1 MKRFATRLFAV
12 IATLAMMTAC
22 IPFTAFAAYENTHVN
37 TGDMAADIVAVA
49 ATQVGYLEGSLA
61 GTTAGSNNYQKYGQW
76 YDNNVDYI
84 GVTRAAW
91 CAAFVSWCA
100 NQAGIPSNIVY
111 YHAYCPYGV
120 NWFKNQGRF
129 QYSASRG
136 GSYVP
141 KAGDIIYFAPA
152 GSSTS
157 SHIGI
162 VRACYGGYVYTTE
175 GNTSGQNGEVNEGGG
190 VFNKSYS
197 LSYSRIMGYGVPAYE
212 NSGSSA
218 EKLGTY
224 KVTASSL
231 NVRSS
236 TDSSS
241 TTNIVGELPRG
252 SIATVTELS
261 GEWGKVTLADGT
273 EGWTSIAGSYGDYI
287 GIDVLNNTLTPAW
300 GDIGIKTNSDGSVT
314 FTNDTAE
321 PVAVDMPTLV
331 PIGTST
337 TPYLNI
343 AVSVHSGS
351 WYFGVTQAHS
361 GYFMMREC
369 TSGDELVVADTATY
383 MTTDETLQICVKDW
397 WKPEE
402 GYKIDTIRIYLNAN
416 SSVTCNYAYFADAA
430 DVVTSTAYNTRSNA
444 AITLMDPNKLSIQD
458 TTKSGH
464 YSYNNGKLAVTADSS
479 DGFSVTF
486 ALNEAVNVSLLKN
499 LLLDATSD
507 VRFDVSLLVTTS
519 DDDRAF
525 SLTGDFWPELCEAK
539 DGDYLPAGDYYKAL
553 DFNSCY
559 TWNNVLPT
567 GGISTMRYVLI
578 TLGGAGT
585 LTLDALQL
593 APSATFASFSD
604 GIVKDEASDQ
614 PLLPGVLG
622 DVNND
627 GSITTADARL
637 ILKYTVGGE
646 QFSMTQK
653 ALGDYNGDGT
663 VSTSDARE
671 ILKYTVANV

>member
-1 MKRFATRLFAV
+1 MKRFATKMLAV
-12 IATLAMMTAC
+12 IITLAMMTAC

-37 TGDMAADIVAVA
+37 TGDMAADLVAVA

-100 NQAGIPSNIVY
+100 NQAGIPSDIVY

-152 GSSTS
+152 GSTVS

-190 VFNKSYS
+190 VFNKSYA

-241 TTNIVGELPRG
+241 DANIVGVLQSG
-252 SIATVTELS
+252 AITTVNELS
-261 GEWGKVTLADGT
+261 GDWGKVTLADGT
-273 EGWTSIAGSYGDYI
+273 EGWTAIAGSYGDYI

-300 GDIGIKTNSDGSVT
+300 GDVAIKTNSDGSVT
-314 FTNDTAE
+314 FTNSTAE

-331 PIGTST
+331 PIGTTT

-343 AVSVHSGS
+343 SVSLHSGG
-351 WYFGVTQAHS
+351 WYFGLTQAGS

-369 TSGDELVVADTATY
+369 TSGDQLVVSNTATY
-383 MTTDETLQICVKDW
+383 MATDEQLQICVKDW

-402 GYKIDTIRIYLNAN
+402 GYKIDTIRMYLNAN
-416 SSVTCNYAYFADAA
+416 SSITCNYAYFADAA

-444 AITLMDPNKLSIQD
+444 AITLMDPDKLSIVD
-458 TTKSGH
+458 TTKSGS
-464 YSYNNGKLAVTADSS
+464 YQYNNGKLTVTSDSAD
-479 DGFSVTF
+479 GLSVTF
-486 ALNEAVNVSLLKN
+486 ALNQEVNVSLLKN
-499 LLLDATSD
+499 LLVDVSSD
-507 VRFDVSLLVTTS
+507 VRFDVSILATTS
-519 DDDRAF
+519 VDDRAF
-525 SLTGDFWPELCEAK
+525 GLVSDFWPGLCEAK
-539 DGDYLPAGDYYKAL
+539 DGEYLPAGDYYTAL

-559 TWNNVLPT
+559 TWNDVLPT
-567 GGISTMRYVLI
+567 GGISTIRNVTV

-604 GIVKDEASDQ
+604 GVVKEGASDQ
-614 PLLPGVLG
+614 PTLPGVLG

-627 GSITTADARL
+627 GGITTADARL
-637 ILKYTVGGE
+637 ILQYVVGGA
-646 QFSMTQK
+646 QFSLTQK
-653 ALGDYNGDGT
+653 ALGDYDGDGG
-663 VSTSDARE
+663 VSTSDARA
-671 ILKYTVANV
+671 ILKHTVTTV